1 MKLNSRIFVLIIII
15 VLLIPSYVFSAGN
28 VVPVYKFGID
38 AACPPWTWV
47 EKGEVLGFDREVI
60 DFICQEEGF
69 EVEWT
74 DIPWST
80 IISAT
85 SRGKI
90 DILGGGL
97 SFTFERAKI
106 IDYVRVHFKIGTHA
120 LARKDSTLTEEN
132 VFMNG
137 NKIAS
142 QAGSTEYKWV
152 QEELKD
158 KGADIELVGYES
170 WDDAISDLESGRI
183 QAVVMNQPQAV
194 AYSEKRDVKIVA
206 EDLFLD
212 LIAYAV
218 TPGDPY
224 DFIPKLERGIKKA
237 YESGLWAKLVEK
249 YMPWSEIEEVPYPA
263 DLQQQ

>member
-1 MKLNSRIFVLIIII
+1 MKLNSRTFVLIIVI
-15 VLLIPSYVFSAGN
+15 VLLIPGYVFSAGN
-28 VVPVYKFGID
+28 VPVYKFGID

-60 DFICQEEGF
+60 DFICKEEGF

-106 IDYVRVHFKIGTHA
+106 IDYARVHFKIGTHA

-170 WDDAISDLESGRI
+170 WDDAISDLETGRI

-194 AYSEKRDVKIVA
+194 A
-206 EDLFLD
+206 
-212 LIAYAV
+212 AV

-224 DFIPKLERGIKKA
+224 DLIPKLERGIKKA
-237 YESGLWAKLVEK
+237 YDSGLWAELVEK
-249 YMPWSEIEEVPYPA
+249 YMPWSKIEEVPYPA

>member
-1 MKLNSRIFVLIIII
+1 MKLNSKFFVLIIVI

-28 VVPVYKFGID
+28 VPVYKFGID

-47 EKGEVLGFDREVI
+47 EKGEVLGFDRELI

-85 SRGKI
+85 SQGKI

-97 SFTFERAKI
+97 SFTFERAEI
-106 IDYVRVHFKIGTHA
+106 IDYARVHFKIGTHA
-120 LARKDSTLTEEN
+120 LARKDSTLTAEN
-132 VFMNG
+132 VFTNG

-170 WDDAISDLESGRI
+170 WDDAISDLETGRI

-206 EDLFLD
+206 EDLFVD

-224 DFIPKLERGIKKA
+224 NLIPKLERGIKKA
-237 YESGLWAKLVEK
+237 YDSGLWAKLVEK
-249 YMPWSEIEEVPYPA
+249 YMPWSKVEEVPYPA
-263 DLQQQ
+263 DLQQK